1 MLGGIIKELYLGLPS
16 VAFFLLCREI
26 PGSSS
31 DVFQSTVQAE
41 ADSHGEKGE
50 GGALLG
56 NPVIGVLLTLLLSAP
71 TFPLN

>member
-1 MLGGIIKELYLGLPS
+1 MLGGMIIKELYLGLLS

-41 ADSHGEKGE
+41 ADISHGEKGRKE
-50 GGALLG
+50 E
-56 NPVIGVLLTLLLSAP
+56 PY
-71 TFPLN
+71 